1 MKINLFTKIVWY
13 IIAIA
18 LVLIVGGYIFEKP
31 NGLKGLFELL
41 LAIPTSLLLI
51 FNLAYTN
58 HQWSKKVDLT
68 NTDKKS
74 DIVGIILITIIS
86 LILLS
91 CLYILIQAHLTN

>member
-58 HQWSKKVDLT
+58 NQWSKKVDLT